1 MPPSDGN
8 ADIAYRMLEQRI
20 AAFRYRPGARLSPD
34 NLSDDIRIGLT
45 PTRTALQ
52 WLYRDGLIDHQ
63 PRHGFFVKTPSVEE
77 TRSLY
82 LGNTIQLEGS
92 IAVHRACLQNAQIEP
107 DHVADSL
114 LEPAP
119 IFQREGKCCALANA
133 AQTIFSDIAA
143 LSKSDV
149 VIRAVK
155 ILNSRLHFIR
165 LVEREVIGGVGED
178 LYKLN
183 YLVGIKRY
191 KSLQKAVA
199 AYHKQRLNYV
209 PDLVDAACARALRQE
224 AA

>member
-8 ADIAYRMLEQRI
+8 AETAYRMLEQRI

-52 WLYRDGLIDHQ
+52 WLYHDGLIDHQ

-82 LGNTIQLEGS
+82 LGNKIQLEGS
-92 IAVHRACLQNAQIEP
+92 IAVHRACLQDAHTASDYVEP
-107 DHVADSL
+107 P
-114 LEPAP
+114 LEPQLV
-119 IFQREGKCCALANA
+119 FQRDGKCCALADT

-149 VIRAVK
+149 VMRAVK
-155 ILNSRLHFIR
+155 TLNSRLYFIR
-165 LVEREVIGGVGED
+165 LVELEVIGCTGAE

-183 YLVGIKRY
+183 YFLEHQHY
-191 KSLQKAVA
+191 KSLQKAIA
-199 AYHKQRLNYV
+199 TYHKKRLKRV
-209 PDLVDAACARALRQE
+209 PDLINAACARALRQE

>member
-8 ADIAYRMLEQRI
+8 AETAYRILEQRI

-52 WLYRDGLIDHQ
+52 WLYRDGLVDHQ

-82 LGNTIQLEGS
+82 LGNIIQLEGS
-92 IAVHRACLQNAQIEP
+92 IAVHRACVQSPRTHSNQI
-107 DHVADSL
+107 A
-114 LEPAP
+114 PAP
-119 IFQREGKCCALANA
+119 ERQTLFKHEGKGCALANA
-133 AQTIFSDIAA
+133 AQTIFSDIAT

-149 VIRAVK
+149 VMKAIK
-155 ILNSRLHFIR
+155 ILNSRLYFIR
-165 LVEREVIGGVGED
+165 LVEREVIGHVGAE
-178 LYKLN
+178 LYKMNCLLEYEHYEN
-183 YLVGIKRY
+183 
-191 KSLQKAVA
+191 LQKAIAV
-199 AYHKQRLNYV
+199 YHKKRLERI
-209 PDLVDAACARALRQE
+209 PDLVDAACAKALRQE